1 LISIPNRIFILTCF
15 AIFFFTAAW
24 FAYLQGIY
32 YLLIPPGLI
41 VVLFLIQNPRYLLYL
56 LVISIPWSFEFSFSP
71 TLATDLPDEPMMILG
86 SVAALIYLVHNRKAF
101 QIKRIHLLSTII
113 ILQFAWT
120 LITVIAST
128 DFILSMKYLLAKAW
142 YVLAFF
148 VLPVILFRDVRFF
161 RKAMF
166 LFLCSM
172 LVLTTVI
179 LFKHAGNDLSFEKV
193 NDSVRPFFKNHVSY
207 SSLLVFMVPLLLA
220 VICLADSKKLKW
232 VFYLLLI
239 ATVTAVYL
247 SYARG
252 AWLALLGGVV
262 AYWLVHKRL
271 LLSGFVLIL
280 LVVVIGTFW
289 VKSDERLINFSND
302 YKSTIYHSN
311 LKEHIIATYKLKD
324 LSNAERIYRW
334 VAGARMVKD
343 NWLTGWGPSTFYS
356 QYKSYTLPAFKT
368 YVSNNPEKS
377 TVHNYFL
384 LMLIEQGIIGCF
396 LFIMLM
402 TTAFYYV
409 QKIYFGTNERF
420 WKVVSASIGSILVMQ
435 CVINFLSDMIETDK
449 VGSVFYLCLATL
461 VIADRITQR
470 KKSDL
475 SADVERI
482 S

>member
-1 LISIPNRIFILTCF
+1 MTCF

-24 FAYLQGIY
+24 FTYLQEIY
-32 YLLIPPGLI
+32 FLLIPPGLI
-41 VVLFLIQNPRYLLYL
+41 VVLFLIQNPKSLFYLLI
-56 LVISIPWSFEFSFSP
+56 VSIPWSFEFSFSP
-71 TLATDLPDEPMMILG
+71 ALATDLPDEPMMIMA
-86 SVAALIYLVHNRKAF
+86 SIAALIYLVHTRKTF
-101 QIKRIHLLSTII
+101 QISKVHLLSKII
-113 ILQFAWT
+113 ILQLAWAF
-120 LITVIAST
+120 ITVIAST
-128 DFILSMKYLLAKAW
+128 DFILSVKYLLAKGW
-142 YVLAFF
+142 YVMAFF
-148 VLPVILFRDVRFF
+148 VLPVILFRDVHFF

-172 LVLTTVI
+172 FVVTSVI
-179 LFKHAGNDLSFEKV
+179 LFKHAGNDWSFEKV
-193 NDSVRPFFKNHVSY
+193 NDAVRPFFKNHVSY
-207 SSLLVFMVPLLLA
+207 SSLLVFMIPLLLA
-220 VICLADSKKLKW
+220 VVRLSGSKKLKW
-232 VFYLLLI
+232 VFSLVLI
-239 ATVTAVYL
+239 CIVVAVYL

-262 AYWLVHKRL
+262 AYWLVQKRL
-271 LLSGFVLIL
+271 LLSGFVLVL
-280 LVVVIGTFW
+280 LIVVMGTVW
-289 VKSDERLINFSND
+289 VKSDQRLIKFSND

-311 LKEHIIATYKLKD
+311 LEEHMIATYRLKD

-334 VAGARMVKD
+334 VAGVRMVKD
-343 NWLTGWGPSTFYS
+343 NWQTGWGPSTFYS

-396 LFIMLM
+396 LFIILM

-409 QKIYFGTNERF
+409 QKIYFGTTERF

-461 VIADRITQR
+461 IIADKISQR

-475 SADVERI
+475 SADVK
-482 S
+482 SVS